1 MKKIFSNL
9 KNNLLIKDKLSYSI
23 IQNKKKKNKYCN
35 FIFGN
40 NKYLFLYLL
49 SYFLF
54 FLSLE
59 KCLEGE
65 DVCCMKMKWII
76 KKIIELIISC
86 LILIF
91 LFYSII
97 FNNNSKLHLIHVF
110 IVFILFYNYSHGYE
124 FHNHGYFNFVGYL
137 FLFTIFLLIIFLY
150 KLLIYLFRRH
160 YHYIVII
167 CVILIGFCSFFSFIN
182 PINCDDWA
190 KGLNETYIDNDDN
203 KYGCQISI
211 PKKCPY
217 KILKYFQDITKIKGI
232 NCSNSKIKAKKKFLL
247 LSKSPYLSKDTK
259 RIGFP
264 MTNKDPICLLDCI
277 DDKIINKYFFSH
289 LIDMDNKTQINKIFS
304 EILVDFSKN
313 PFGEMIIDVKYNE
326 TLSKERKKLE
336 NNSIPFSNNIMII
349 FIDSVSRANSIRQL
363 KKTMN
368 FFNKFISYKG
378 GFNEKYP
385 TENFHSFQFFK
396 YHSFKEHTRG
406 NYPRLIY
413 GNKRTNK
420 VIVRITKYLKENGY
434 ITSYSGDLCERDNT
448 RTLHN
453 LTTNEVDDHQM
464 LLCDPNKENFN
475 QNTIKCLY
483 GKTHTEH
490 LFNYT
495 NQFWR
500 KYKNNRKF
508 SLIVTND
515 AHEGTLETLKYLDT
529 TIFDNL
535 NSLYNDNLLKESS
548 IFLLSDHG
556 VGMPSIY
563 FFTNFYKYEEQL
575 PMLYIII
582 NDRKNISYN
591 QQFLNMYENQQ
602 SFITAYDIYNTIGHL
617 IYGNKYEYIINKT
630 IYNDTPKSPYGQS
643 LFTKINKKKRTSKNF
658 ENMHHYVCT

>member
-1 MKKIFSNL
+1 MFN
-9 KNNLLIKDKLSYSI
+9 IK
-23 IQNKKKKNKYCN
+23 
-35 FIFGN
+35 
-40 NKYLFLYLL
+40 
-49 SYFLF
+49 F
-54 FLSLE
+54 FN
-59 KCLEGE
+59 
-65 DVCCMKMKWII
+65 
-76 KKIIELIISC
+76 
-86 LILIF
+86 
-91 LFYSII
+91 LFYNI
-97 FNNNSKLHLIHVF
+97 SKLHLIHLF

-137 FLFTIFLLIIFLY
+137 FLLTIFLLIIFIF

-160 YHYIVII
+160 YHYIIII
-167 CVILIGFCSFFSFIN
+167 CVALIGFCSFFSFIN
-182 PINCDDWA
+182 PINCDEWA
-190 KGLNETYIDNDDN
+190 KGLNNTYIDNDDN

-217 KILKYFQDITKIKGI
+217 KILKYLQDITKIKGI
-232 NCSNSKIKAKKKFLL
+232 NCSNLKFDAKKNFLL

-264 MTNKDPICLLDCI
+264 MTNKDPICLLDYI
-277 DDKIINKYFFSH
+277 DDKIIKKYFFSH

-304 EILVDFSKN
+304 EIVVDFSKN
-313 PFGEMIIDVKYNE
+313 PFGEMIIDVNYNE

-336 NNSIPFSNNIMII
+336 NNTIPFSNNIMVIL
-349 FIDSVSRANSIRQL
+349 IDSVSRANSIRQL
-363 KKTMN
+363 KKTMT
-368 FFNKFISYKG
+368 FFDKFISYKG

-413 GNKRTNK
+413 GKYRTNK
-420 VIVRITKYLKENGY
+420 IIVRITKYLKENGY
-434 ITSYSGDLCERDNT
+434 ITSYSGDLCQRDNT

-453 LTTNEVDDHQM
+453 LTINEVDDHQM

-475 QNTIKCLY
+475 KNTIKCLY

-515 AHEGTLETLKYLDT
+515 AHEGTLETLKYLDN

-563 FFTNFYKYEEQL
+563 FFTNFYRYEEQL
-575 PMLYIII
+575 PMLYLII

-602 SFITAYDIYNTIGHL
+602 AFITAYDIYNTIGNL
-617 IYGNKYEYIINKT
+617 IYGNKYEYITNKT

-643 LFTKINKKKRTSKNF
+643 LFTKINKKIRTSKNF
-658 ENMHHYVCT
+658 ENMHHYVCI